1 MEVKYLHVGGLSQA
15 SKKEAAP
22 GRSAKDNYPAAT
34 LHRTCSTQLFE
45 MPDRLVLELFVE
57 ACVGQ
62 KYKEKQRADL

>member
-1 MEVKYLHVGGLSQA
+1 MEVKYLHVGGLSLA

-22 GRSAKDNYPAAT
+22 GRAAKDNYPAAM

-45 MPDRLVLELFVE
+45 MPDKRVFGLFGE

-62 KYKEKQRADL
+62 KY